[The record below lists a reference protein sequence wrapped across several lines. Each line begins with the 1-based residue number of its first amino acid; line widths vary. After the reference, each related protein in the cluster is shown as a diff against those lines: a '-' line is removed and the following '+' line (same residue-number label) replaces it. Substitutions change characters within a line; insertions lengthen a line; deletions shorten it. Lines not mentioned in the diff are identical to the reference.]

1 MNGELC
7 SVCHKRIATVFI
19 TQIDNTGKQ
28 VNRGL
33 CLVCAKKMKLPQV
46 TQFLDKMGI
55 SDEDLETMTDG
66 MEALID
72 NMNQDGSGDEP
83 EGSGED
89 GALIGNAE
97 EKPSGTNTPNL
108 FKLFG
113 SMGGSLQ
120 PPDDFS
126 ADARIL
132 RRSSS
137 GTTENP
143 GSKKKKSRNINFCLC
158 TA

>member
-19 TQIDNTGKQ
+19 TQIDNSGKQ

-113 SMGGSLQ
+113 SMGGALQ
-120 PPDDFS
+120 PPDEFFGG
-126 ADARIL
+126 RQNPPEEQL
-132 RRSSS
+132 RNNGKS
-137 GTTENP
+137 GQQKKEKPHTEFL
-143 GSKKKKSRNINFCLC
+143 RC
-158 TA
+158 